1 MSRTDKPVWPNV
13 KEPYLIPSQLMFW
26 GLSSAIITTP
36 IGLSGLGHLSFWLGL
51 LAFVHAY
58 RKRHVMRA
66 AEKAWWRDFRARYP
80 ADPIHSRSGRRM
92 NSRVVL
98 AILAAVFL
106 VLGFFG
112 LLINSM
118 AVSPDTPVASLVL
131 LILGTG
137 CVAFLAQTR
146 A

>member
-1 MSRTDKPVWPNV
+1 
-13 KEPYLIPSQLMFW
+13 
-26 GLSSAIITTP
+26 
-36 IGLSGLGHLSFWLGL
+36 
-51 LAFVHAY
+51 
-58 RKRHVMRA
+58 
-66 AEKAWWRDFRARYP
+66 
-80 ADPIHSRSGRRM
+80 M

-112 LLINSM
+112 LWINSM

-137 CVAFLAQTR
+137 CVAFLARTR